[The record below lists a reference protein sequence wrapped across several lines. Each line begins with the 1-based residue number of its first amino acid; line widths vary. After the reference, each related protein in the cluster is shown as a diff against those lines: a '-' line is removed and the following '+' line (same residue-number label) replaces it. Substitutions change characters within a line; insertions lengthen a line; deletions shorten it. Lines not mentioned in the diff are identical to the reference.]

1 MYVPSSELGLSHPLS
16 RQRVCHS
23 PPSQRGSTLA
33 CAGEGLAE
41 SQFRRLEKK
50 LSTLPTLCSYLSLSV
65 LRVYPRLI
73 LCHSP
78 PSLSP
83 LSSSS
88 FLLSSLSS
96 APLFLRHYRKLAQS
110 CGCHAKLFPALIG
123 GPAQRSRIWYF

>member
-23 PPSQRGSTLA
+23 PRAKGGAHSPAVRGWRSSNSDDRRKSLVLCLL
-33 CAGEGLAE
+33 CALI
-41 SQFRRLEKK
+41 
-50 LSTLPTLCSYLSLSV
+50 SLSV
-65 LRVYPRLI
+65 LHVYPRLI
-73 LCHSP
+73 LC
-78 PSLSP
+78 LSP

-96 APLFLRHYRKLAQS
+96 AQLFLRHYRKLAQS